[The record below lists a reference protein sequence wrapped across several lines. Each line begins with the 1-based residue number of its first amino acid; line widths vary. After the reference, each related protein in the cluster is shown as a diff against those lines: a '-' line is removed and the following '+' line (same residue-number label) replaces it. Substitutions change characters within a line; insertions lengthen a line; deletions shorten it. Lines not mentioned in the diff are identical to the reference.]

1 MDGDRVG
8 REYLSHLTDAD
19 LRLLASVSGV
29 RVDAAELRRDP
40 GRVMELFEHPRVFGA
55 VFGEAA
61 ASSGLI
67 AVSPF
72 LAFAVL
78 VHRAAAALAAMTH
91 LPERSGP
98 RQRIPVFDAPQ
109 LRDFLDAPQRRLFLA
124 ELLASFTRVASG
136 RYQVRGSGGRVRI
149 RQYNELDPVR
159 LAGLLDAV
167 PTAEQPGV
175 YRRLGDVALFLT
187 GVFPDYTT
195 TNAFGPVQVER
206 LLRVATG
213 PVDRSEHPG
222 AAPAVDLLER
232 LGTNW
237 YRTAYRLTPTRTAR
251 LTVVAEV
258 AERFSHARRVL
269 NHIADRYLFPST
281 NPWLARPS
289 G

>member
-19 LRLLASVSGV
+19 LRLLVSVSGV

-40 GRVMELFEHPRVFGA
+40 GRVAELFEHPRVFGA
-55 VFGEAA
+55 VFGDAA

-78 VHRAAAALAAMTH
+78 VYRAAAALAAMTH

-98 RQRIPVFDAPQ
+98 RQRIPLFDAPQ

-149 RQYNELDPVR
+149 RRYNELDPVR

-167 PTAEQPGV
+167 PAAEQPGV

-269 NHIADRYLFPST
+269 NHIADHYLFASP
-281 NPWLARPS
+281 PL
-289 G
+289 GI